1 MIDVIA
7 LPLLVVAG
15 LEAWFGTLLPLW
27 AGVWLYWAGAST
39 AFVGLAYLFDRPRW
53 LLKERWA
60 RVVLLPYLLFS
71 AAVAAG
77 AQRLGLAE
85 RQEVVPG
92 LWVGAWPRRGAP
104 GFAQLDL
111 TAELPRRGE
120 ADHYRSIPMLDGAG
134 PRREDWEAAVEQAV
148 AWRQQ
153 DAPVLVH
160 CAYGHGRSVAVIMGV
175 LVRERLAHDAPSA
188 LAIVR
193 RVRPRA
199 RLAPAQARLMNE
211 FLGG

>member
-1 MIDVIA
+1 MIA
-7 LPLLVVAG
+7 LPIFIVAG
-15 LEAWFGTLLPLW
+15 LEGWVATLLPLW
-27 AGVWLYWAGAST
+27 AAVWVYWTAAST
-39 AFVGLAYLFDRPRW
+39 ALVGLAYLLRRPRW
-53 LLKERWA
+53 LLKERGS
-60 RVVLLPYLLFS
+60 RGLLLPVLLFS
-71 AAVAAG
+71 SAVAAA
-77 AQRLGLAE
+77 AQRFGLSE

-111 TAELPRRGE
+111 TAELPRRGD
-120 ADHYRSIPMLDGAG
+120 ADHYRNIPMLDGAG
-134 PRREDWEAAVEQAV
+134 PRREDWEAAVDQVV

-153 DAPVLVH
+153 GASVLVH

-199 RLAPAQARLMNE
+199 RLAPGQRQLMKE
-211 FLGG
+211 LLGG